1 MSKARVSSGRA
12 RTCCHIRVSYGWPSI
27 GYTTRFLIQFYL
39 YLQHTATLSQ
49 QLLLK
54 HLVGVYCVCIL
65 AWTVCRAVFTALTP
79 TQDTALKG
87 VGGKL
92 RRGCTSRTGVSGGR
106 SIDRYELGC
115 RSLPDLEVLCAPTMH
130 IVSTAT
136 QHHHHHH
143 HHHYHH
149 HYTATAPCC
158 ARVIPLLVVVG
169 AEAGAL
175 NALARRLVWT
185 LVGKGTRLADERALR
200 WRWRSSRLEHALG
213 LGSSTV
219 RHVGRARR
227 RRAARWRA
235 ERAREPGDL
244 HSLGAILA
252 RSGVWVAVVASSLR
266 AQS

>member
-12 RTCCHIRVSYGWPSI
+12 RTCCHIRVSYGCPSI

-92 RRGCTSRTGVSGGR
+92 RRGCTSRTGVSGR

-149 HYTATAPCC
+149 HHCTLLRQSHSPISCRRCRGRCLECPCTTPC
-158 ARVIPLLVVVG
+158 LDIGWQGHPACR
-169 AEAGAL
+169 
-175 NALARRLVWT
+175 
-185 LVGKGTRLADERALR
+185 
-200 WRWRSSRLEHALG
+200 
-213 LGSSTV
+213 
-219 RHVGRARR
+219 
-227 RRAARWRA
+227 
-235 ERAREPGDL
+235 
-244 HSLGAILA
+244 
-252 RSGVWVAVVASSLR
+252 
-266 AQS
+266 